1 LANTN
6 NPFGFLPIGRDGGGP
21 LAAAQYCK
29 VAAHTQALF
38 VGDIVSKSAVS
49 AALTDIADIGAGLPV
64 PGCTS
69 LQNGTPGTTLWLGSV
84 LNYGAAAT
92 NTLHWVFDTPDTIL
106 IGQGNG
112 SDSLTQAAVAGKNA
126 LFVTG
131 AGNATTKKSTMTFNS
146 GALQTTYA
154 NSDSRIL
161 RLHNRVGN
169 AEGVYAVVEIIIIRH
184 AKAQGS
190 AGV

>member
-1 LANTN
+1 LSNNNNT
-6 NPFGFLPIGRDGGGP
+6 FGFSAIGRDGGGP

-49 AALTDIADIGAGLPV
+49 IAAKDAGLPV

-69 LQNGTPGTTLWLGSV
+69 LQNGTPGTTLWLGSNV
-84 LNYGAAAT
+84 NFGKAAT
-92 NTLHWVFDTPDTIL
+92 DTLQWVFDTPDTIY
-106 IGQGNG
+106 IGQGN
-112 SDSLTQAAVAGKNA
+112 DNTSLTEAAAAGKNVN
-126 LFVTG
+126 FVTG
-131 AGNATTKKSTMTFNS
+131 TGNALTLKSTMSFAS
-146 GALQTTYA
+146 GAIATTA
-154 NSDSRIL
+154 GLDLRIL

-169 AEGVYAVVEIIIIRH
+169 AEGAYAICEVMIV
-184 AKAQGS
+184 KQSKTQGS

>member
-1 LANTN
+1 MANTN
-6 NPFGFLPIGRDGGGP
+6 NVFGFLPIGRDGGGP

-49 AALTDIADIGAGLPV
+49 IASKDAGLPI

-69 LQNGTPGTTLWLGSV
+69 LQNGTPGTTLWLGSN

-92 NTLHWVFDTPDTIL
+92 DTVQFVFDTPDTIY
-106 IGQGNG
+106 IGQGDDNT
-112 SDSLTQAAVAGKNA
+112 SLTQAAVPGKNT

-131 AGNATTKKSTMTFNS
+131 TGNATTKKSTMAFDAS
-146 GALQTTYA
+146 AWGTTA
-154 NSDSRIL
+154 TTSLDVRAL

-169 AEGVYAVVEIIIIRH
+169 AEGAYAIVEVLILKS
-184 AKAQGS
+184 AKTQGS
-190 AGV
+190 VGV

>member
-6 NPFGFLPIGRDGGGP
+6 LLFGFRAIGRDGGGP
-21 LAAAQYCK
+21 LAAGQYCK
-29 VAAHTQALF
+29 VVAHTQAIF

-49 AALTDIADIGAGLPV
+49 AAAPDAGLPI

-69 LQNGTPGTTLWLGSV
+69 LQNGTPGTTLWLGSAI
-84 LNYGAAAT
+84 NYGAPAT
-92 NTLHWVFDTPDTIL
+92 ITDHWVFDTPDTVF

-112 SDSLTQAAVAGKNA
+112 ADALTQAAVAGKNA

-131 AGNATTKKSTMTFNS
+131 TGNAVTLKSTMSFNS

-154 NSDSRIL
+154 NSDTRVL

-169 AEGVYAVVEIIIIRH
+169 VEGAYAVIEVLIIRH